1 MLKIDI
7 EMYRN
12 VVGNKLGSAGL
23 LTFLGNL
30 GGAATLFD
38 WGNRSTRKSYQSYH
52 VIRK

>member
-30 GGAATLFD
+30 GGLPHCLIGGID
-38 WGNRSTRKSYQSYH
+38 PPENH
-52 VIRK
+52 INHIML